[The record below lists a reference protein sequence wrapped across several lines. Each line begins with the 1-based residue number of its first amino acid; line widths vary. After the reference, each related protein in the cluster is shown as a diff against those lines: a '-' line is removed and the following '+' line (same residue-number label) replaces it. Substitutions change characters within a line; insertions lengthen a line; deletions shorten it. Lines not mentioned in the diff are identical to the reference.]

1 MKAWLSR
8 CGWLAA
14 GAAGLYALLT
24 LASVVSGG
32 PLDPPGPV
40 GSTMKTL
47 DDIPGSWHR
56 QLATTGGDPCNTERF
71 TCVLNNQAV
80 LDKETG
86 LVWQRDAS
94 QPHSAWGG
102 AVEYCVQNAMGGRRG
117 WRLPTADELT
127 SLAIAFSP
135 DPMDMPPPNSPFTG
149 FPLAPGAQRY
159 WTATDSA
166 LDNTFAFVVDPS
178 TGFPTTHLKA
188 GSGAFEERV
197 VCVRGGQTSQT
208 P

>member
-1 MKAWLSR
+1 MAAGGAALY
-8 CGWLAA
+8 GLLALAA
-14 GAAGLYALLT
+14 TVA
-24 LASVVSGG
+24 GG
-32 PLDPPGPV
+32 PLDPPGPL
-40 GSTMKTL
+40 GSSMKTL
-47 DDIPGSWHR
+47 DDIPGSWNRH
-56 QLATTGGDPCNTERF
+56 LTTTGADPCNTQRF
-71 TCVLNNQAV
+71 DCMLFDQAV

-94 QPHSAWGG
+94 QPQSAWGT
-102 AVEYCVQNAMGGRRG
+102 AVEYCIQNALGARRG

-149 FPLAPGAQRY
+149 FPTVPGTQRY

-166 LDNTFAFVVDPS
+166 LDSAFAFVVDPS
-178 TGFPTTHLKA
+178 TGFPQTHPKA
-188 GSGAFEERV
+188 GNGSFEERA